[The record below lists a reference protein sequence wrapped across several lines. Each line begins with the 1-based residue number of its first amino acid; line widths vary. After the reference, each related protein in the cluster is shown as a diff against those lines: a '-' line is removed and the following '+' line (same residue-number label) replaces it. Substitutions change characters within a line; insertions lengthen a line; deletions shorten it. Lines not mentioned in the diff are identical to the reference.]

1 MVTLSLLMHAG
12 APQALQLSDQLH
24 PMPATAA
31 GDNGHSSPFAAAANT
46 AAVSSHGH
54 QSPLSSA
61 PTSGTISDA
70 DAAAITAAEGGD
82 DLTALPDAGG
92 RTTSATAAA
101 AGSKGLG
108 AAQDAD
114 DMPRRTFSGRP
125 RRKKMIPL
133 KRVSTAAV
141 VGVLVML

>member
-1 MVTLSLLMHAG
+1 MVAFSLLMHAG
-12 APQALQLSDQLH
+12 APQALQLGDQLH

-31 GDNGHSSPFAAAANT
+31 DDDGHSSPFAAAANT
-46 AAVSSHGH
+46 AAVTSHGH

-61 PTSGTISDA
+61 PASGTISDA

-92 RTTSATAAA
+92 RTTSATAV
-101 AGSKGLG
+101 GSKGLG
-108 AAQDAD
+108 TAQDAD
-114 DMPRRTFSGRP
+114 DMSRRTFSGRP

-133 KRVSTAAV
+133 KRVCTVAV
-141 VGVLVML
+141 